1 MRAYLYD
8 SVRPSQELNLTREAV
23 ASVGADQL
31 LWIDI
36 RRSDEDALDF
46 VSKTLSISAEAL
58 EAVRF
63 GGQVRQLDSFHT
75 HFQFSLPLAPGAT
88 AQTARI
94 DFLVNDRW
102 LLTVYDGNEPY
113 FDAFRA
119 NDRDDD
125 HRGRLTPTVLTASL
139 LDWHLENYRSD
150 IFMVEKLIDR
160 IDETILA
167 AKDERPPLASLAKLR
182 SRVGLLR
189 SRLDE
194 HRPILRGMLRSDFA
208 QIAGLP
214 HSQHFDAIH
223 RHFERTE
230 DMVNRAQGIIIGSFE
245 LYATRTAQ
253 DTNELVKRL
262 TVVTISMGLAEM
274 IPTLFSMNFDIPFT
288 NTGWH
293 GFSIVVVA
301 MAIIAAGSWL
311 FAMWRKWV

>member
-8 SVRPSQELNLTREAV
+8 SARPSQEIDLEQE
-23 ASVGADQL
+23 SVTVGPDQL

-36 RRSDEDALDF
+36 ARSDQRALDF
-46 VSKTLSISAEAL
+46 VAEAL
-58 EAVRF
+58 SLSPEAIEAIRF
-63 GGQVRQLDSFHT
+63 GGQVRQLDSFPS
-75 HFQFSLPLAPGAT
+75 HFQFSLPLAPGGNGLI
-88 AQTARI
+88 ARI
-94 DFLVNDRW
+94 DFLVNEHW
-102 LLTVYDGNEPY
+102 LLTVYDGDEPY
-113 FDAFRA
+113 FDEFRA
-119 NDRDDD
+119 NDRS
-125 HRGRLTPTVLTASL
+125 GANKGGLTPALLTASL
-139 LDWHLENYRSD
+139 LDWHLETYRTD
-150 IFMVEKLIDR
+150 VFIVEKLIDR

-167 AKDERPPLASLAKLR
+167 AKEKRPPLDALAKLR

-194 HRPILRGMLRSDFA
+194 HRPVLRGMIRSDFMPV
-208 QIAGLP
+208 AGSP
-214 HSQHFDAIH
+214 HSPHFDAIH

-262 TVVTISMGLAEM
+262 TVVTIVMGLAEM

-293 GFSIVVVA
+293 GFSIVVAA
-301 MAIIAAGSWL
+301 MVIIAAGSWL